1 MSAGDKQ
8 HSTVRAALLDD
19 EGDLSLEFEAALVRI
34 FARFSSSYQKRFPD
48 ARASGSNA
56 SATLARPDA
65 ADVWTEAELDACS
78 TVTNGGAL
86 PQESKDEIREFL
98 DTDEEGNL
106 TFSGFCQMYHLQSDN
121 DADETWKDLAQLG
134 FDDSLQYKHQDAQ
147 QAESAAPRHE
157 GALASSSQADKQSGE
172 KGDE

>member
-1 MSAGDKQ
+1 M
-8 HSTVRAALLDD
+8 
-19 EGDLSLEFEAALVRI
+19 
-34 FARFSSSYQKRFPD
+34 
-48 ARASGSNA
+48 
-56 SATLARPDA
+56 
-65 ADVWTEAELDACS
+65 WTEAELDAFS

-106 TFSGFCQMYHLQSDN
+106 KFSGFCQMYHLQSDN

-147 QAESAAPRHE
+147 QAESAAPRDE